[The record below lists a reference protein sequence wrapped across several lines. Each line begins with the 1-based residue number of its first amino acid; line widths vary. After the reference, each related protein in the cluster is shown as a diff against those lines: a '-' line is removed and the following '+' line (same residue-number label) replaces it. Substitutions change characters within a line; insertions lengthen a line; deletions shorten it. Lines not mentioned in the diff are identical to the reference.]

1 MPNYNESKIY
11 KIVDNTNGNVYIG
24 STTEKYLC
32 RRLASHVVNYHSYEK
47 GNRRFTS
54 SFDIIKNGNY
64 EIFLL
69 ELVNASSKDELHK
82 RERYFIESIPCINIR
97 IPSRPQSEYM
107 KIYRADNSEKIQEYA
122 RDHYV
127 ENKLNILRKYA
138 CECGCES
145 AIKNKYRHEKTQKHQ
160 LYIKS
165 LTPSDG
171 A

>member
-1 MPNYNESKIY
+1 MPNYNESKVY

-32 RRLASHVVNYHSYEK
+32 RRLASHVGNYHTYEK

-69 ELVNASSKDELHK
+69 ELVNTSSKDELHK
-82 RERYFIESIPCINIR
+82 RERYYIESIPCINIR

-107 KIYRADNSEKIQEYA
+107 KIYDKEKAENRLKPKNNDSVKTQLHIYKKYTCECGSEGA
-122 RDHYV
+122 V
-127 ENKLNILRKYA
+127 ENKK
-138 CECGCES
+138 
-145 AIKNKYRHEKTQKHQ
+145 RHEKTQKHL

-165 LTPSDG
+165 LIPSDG
-171 A
+171 V

>member
-1 MPNYNESKIY
+1 MPNYNESKVY
-11 KIVDNTNGNVYIG
+11 KIVDNTTGNVYIG

-32 RRLASHVVNYHSYEK
+32 RRLASHVGNYHTYVK

-82 RERYFIESIPCINIR
+82 RERYYIESIPCINMH
-97 IPSRPQSEYM
+97 IPSRPQSEYK
-107 KIYRADNSEKIQEYA
+107 KIYRKENYA
-122 RDHYV
+122 RDRLH
-127 ENKLNILRKYA
+127 LLRKYT

-145 AIKNKYRHEKTQKHQ
+145 VVKNKYRHNKGLQHQ

-171 A
+171 V